1 MLMSYSTDI
10 QGAKA
15 YAHELNISRRHAVEI
30 CSAIRGMS
38 LEKAKTFLENV
49 IQKKQFVE
57 FKRHKKQIPH
67 RKGGK
72 PGRYSVKAAKAILKL
87 LENAENNAEELGM
100 DDNLV
105 VKHIAAHKGRT
116 YKRIA
121 PKGRWRPSNMET
133 TNIEVILTE
142 R

>member
-1 MLMSYSTDI
+1 MSYSANI

-15 YAHELNISRRHAVEI
+15 YGHELNISRRHAVEI
-30 CSAIRGMS
+30 CAAIRGMP
-38 LEKAKTFLENV
+38 LDKAKTFLENV

-57 FKRHKKQIPH
+57 FKRHNKQIPH

-72 PGRYSVKAAKAILKL
+72 PGRYPVKAARAILKL

-100 DDNLV
+100 GDELII
-105 VKHIAAHKGRT
+105 KHIAAHKGRT

-121 PKGRWRPSNMET
+121 PKGRWRPSNIET
-133 TNIEVILTE
+133 TNIEIILTE